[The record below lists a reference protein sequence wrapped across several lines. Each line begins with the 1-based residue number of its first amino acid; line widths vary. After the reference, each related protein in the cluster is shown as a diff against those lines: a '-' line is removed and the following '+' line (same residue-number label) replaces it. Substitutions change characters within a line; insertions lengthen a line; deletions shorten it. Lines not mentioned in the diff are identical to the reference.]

1 MVIQQTKVIDI
12 LKNLF
17 VPGLKKLLLSVGS
30 ISEIK
35 VDKGNVYIN
44 LSLPEIPDEDA
55 IRLREII
62 TKKVKE
68 IGAQSVLIELVF
80 RKKQEIKYIIAI
92 ASGKGGVGKS
102 TVATNLSVAL
112 SHIGKK
118 VGLMDA
124 DIHGPNIPMMFGINE
139 RPMVNSEKRIIP
151 IEKYGVKI
159 MSVGFLLDN
168 SSTPVIWRGPLVTKI
183 IEQFYNDVEWGVLDF
198 LIIDLPPGTGDASLT
213 IAQSLPTKYGIIVTT
228 PQDVSILDASKALSM
243 FKQTNIEVL
252 GIVENMSYF
261 ICPSTGEKFEIFG
274 NGGGEKLM
282 SEFGVKLLGKVPIES
297 KVSKGGDVGIPAI
310 LMNEETE
317 TKKIFTS
324 IAKEVLENLE
334 RS

>member
-1 MVIQQTKVIDI
+1 MLVQQTKVVDI

-17 VPGLKKLLLSVGS
+17 VPGLKKLLLSAGS
-30 ISEIK
+30 ISEMKI
-35 VDKGNVYIN
+35 DEGSVYIN

-55 IRLREII
+55 IRLKEII
-62 TKKVKE
+62 TKKVEE
-68 IGAQSVLIELVF
+68 IGAQSVLVELVF
-80 RKKQEIKYIIAI
+80 RKKQEIKYIIAV

-102 TVATNLSVAL
+102 TVSTNLAIAL
-112 SHIGKK
+112 AQLGKK

-198 LIIDLPPGTGDASLT
+198 LIIDLPPGTGDAALT

-243 FKQTNIEVL
+243 FKRTNIEVL

-261 ICPSTGEKFEIFG
+261 ICPTSGEKFEIFG
-274 NGGGEKLM
+274 SGGGEKLM
-282 SEFGVKLLGKVPIES
+282 SEYGVKLLGKVPIEP

-310 LMNEETE
+310 LMREETE
-317 TKKIFTS
+317 TQKIFTS